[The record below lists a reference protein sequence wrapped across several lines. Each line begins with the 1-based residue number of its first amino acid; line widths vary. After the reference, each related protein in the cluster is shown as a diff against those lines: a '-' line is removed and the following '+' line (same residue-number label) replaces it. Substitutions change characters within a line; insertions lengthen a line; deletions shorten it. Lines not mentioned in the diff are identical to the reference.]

1 MTKKSKKFLKE
12 GTIYFSLPNGRLL
25 ADALDIYNY
34 LFRLDYKIAEE
45 FMEKANIASDKLVK
59 RQGESARYTLGQ
71 QEWVKK
77 PIEEIKKEKWYKKL
91 I

>member
-59 RQGESARYTLGQ
+59 RQAGSAEYTMSTENWDKDYFG
-71 QEWVKK
+71 
-77 PIEEIKKEKWYKKL
+77 EIKKEKWYKKL